1 MNIRRALIIFSSL
14 ALTANMSVAVY
25 ADQASNDSST
35 DRSFHYVGFR
45 SDGAPV
51 LTSHQNSFRNENGN
65 GNQNGNG
72 NESGNVNGG
81 DSGNGNSS
89 DDQSTQS
96 DVQSGLN
103 TFASNFAAAFEKGFS
118 LPVGSPAPNPI
129 YCHSTCTT
137 LTGTISLIPV
147 FVGGWSGSDVTTWNS
162 VLGNI
167 VTSLGSGAANSVAL
181 AGHVFNTTTL
191 YYTSQGLTPPS
202 LQWVSNTNI
211 TDPTVTNVSDAGVA
225 TEINSFIAANPAIV
239 PSGTTPVYIYIG
251 ASSTLLTSGFG
262 TTYCGW
268 HSYGLGS
275 QSSVPFMAIQDFTS
289 IYNKTCAAQTT
300 TPNGNVGL
308 DSMASIMV
316 HEIDETLT
324 DPFFTA
330 WQDASGYENADK
342 CAWSWGPLKRIGLA
356 LYDIT
361 LGSLNY
367 LIQTNW
373 LEHNLV
379 TLTGSGAG
387 KACSLIG

>member
-25 ADQASNDSST
+25 ADQASNDSSI

-45 SDGAPV
+45 SDGVPV
-51 LTSHQNSFRNENGN
+51 LNSNGNSLGNSFGN
-65 GNQNGNG
+65 DNQNGNG
-72 NESGNVNGG
+72 NDNA
-81 DSGNGNSS
+81 NSS
-89 DDQSTQS
+89 DDQSSQS
-96 DVQSGLN
+96 NSQSGLN
-103 TFASNFAAAFEKGFS
+103 TFASNFATTFRKGFS

-147 FVGGWSGSDVTTWNS
+147 FVGGWSGADVTTWNS

-191 YYTSQGLTPPS
+191 YFTSQGLTPPS

-211 TDPTVTNVSDAGVA
+211 TDPTATNVSDAGVA

-251 ASSTLLTSGFG
+251 AKTTLLTSGFG

-275 QSSVPFMAIQDFTS
+275 QSSVPFIAFQDFTS
-289 IYNKTCAAQTT
+289 IYNRTCAAQTS
-300 TPNGNVGL
+300 TPNGNIGL
-308 DSMASIMV
+308 DSMASVMV
-316 HEIDETLT
+316 HEIDEVLT

-330 WQDASGYENADK
+330 WLDASGYENADK
-342 CAWSWGPLKRIGLA
+342 CAWVWGQVFRIGTA
-356 LYDIT
+356 RYDIT
-361 LGSLNY
+361 LGSLKY

-373 LEHNLV
+373 LENNLV
-379 TLTGSGAG
+379 TVGGSGG
-387 KACSLIG
+387 GTACSLIG